1 MLAVK
6 LNYLFSP
13 LDERVRYSCFLWRM
27 SFHCLFVCF
36 CFCFSF
42 AMGSKQS
49 ILHDAVE
56 LLEYHRS
63 FCGVSLIEEFM
74 WYQPARDAQV

>member
-1 MLAVK
+1 
-6 LNYLFSP
+6 
-13 LDERVRYSCFLWRM
+13 
-27 SFHCLFVCF
+27 
-36 CFCFSF
+36 
-42 AMGSKQS
+42 MGSKQS

-74 WYQPARDAQV
+74 WYQPAEMLKYERPQSSVSKPCSISTLLLFYLSYNSYIYFLDFLL